1 MISTCVRRH
10 MNLAAARAAVT
21 DIRSMQLRNG
31 SIVGGSPGTLSTSG
45 RELFE
50 EGVGLVFQRW
60 TALCLAIDQQ
70 WGGQSSAE
78 KAEDLYS
85 DVLHWFEKNTG
96 IVHARSA
103 VLYMLLVAG
112 MQDHTGH
119 QLASLLLLGSRK
131 DAYVTLLSC
140 SYYC

>member
-1 MISTCVRRH
+1 MCLAVMSEH

-85 DVLHWFEKNTG
+85 DVLHWFEKNTAG
-96 IVHARSA
+96 A
-103 VLYMLLVAG
+103 VAHSPL
-112 MQDHTGH
+112 
-119 QLASLLLLGSRK
+119 RRRP
-131 DAYVTLLSC
+131 
-140 SYYC
+140 